1 MRLGRWAAH
10 VVWYLFQF
18 CFVSQWC
25 LDPLV
30 IKLTGFIHCDVQT
43 SQSRARRLRQGSLKL
58 AWGTSKGELGQRGRA
73 IEMALFVQAALC
85 LHPCVPS

>member
-1 MRLGRWAAH
+1 MRLGRWAVH
-10 VVWYLFQF
+10 VVCYFFQF

-43 SQSRARRLRQGSLKL
+43 SQSGARRLRRDLLNLPKGPLRVNWEKEEGQLK
-58 AWGTSKGELGQRGRA
+58 
-73 IEMALFVQAALC
+73 
-85 LHPCVPS
+85 